1 MLSKRVSVLSHLSR
15 VTRRKTFALM
25 TALMALCANGCGNV
39 AVYERA
45 KLAHFTM
52 DPSDATS
59 VGQEHVYAIHEGAM
73 GGTVGA
79 TSGCGC
85 N

>member
-1 MLSKRVSVLSHLSR
+1 MRGRNQGAYERAWLLRCGVLGLAA
-15 VTRRKTFALM
+15 FALL
-25 TALMALCANGCGNV
+25 AASGCGSV
-39 AVYERA
+39 AVYERG

-52 DPSDATS
+52 RPSDASS
-59 VGQEHVYAIHEGAM
+59 VGQAHVYAIHEGAM

-79 TSGCGC
+79 TTGCGC

>member
-1 MLSKRVSVLSHLSR
+1 MSKRVSVLTPSSW
-15 VTRRKTFALM
+15 VTRRSTLALIA
-25 TALMALCANGCGNV
+25 ALLALCVSGCGSV
-39 AVYERA
+39 AVYERG

-52 DPSDATS
+52 NPSDATS

-79 TSGCGC
+79 ASGCGC

>member
-1 MLSKRVSVLSHLSR
+1 MSKTVSVSTFTSR
-15 VTRRKTFALM
+15 LTRRSTLALI
-25 TALMALCANGCGNV
+25 TALMALCANGCGSV
-39 AVYERA
+39 AVYERG

-52 DPSDATS
+52 NPSDATS